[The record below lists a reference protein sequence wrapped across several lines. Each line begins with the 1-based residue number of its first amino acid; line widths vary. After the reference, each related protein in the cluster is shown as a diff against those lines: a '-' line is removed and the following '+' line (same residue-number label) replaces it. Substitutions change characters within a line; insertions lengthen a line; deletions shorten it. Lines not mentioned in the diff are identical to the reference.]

1 MVAPGIPSQTRDSY
15 ITTLRVCAIAVSAV
29 SGICAVIALAVG
41 SPLEFGVAMALCAGW
56 LIAADFIESSVEGQ
70 RAARRRAVP
79 SAQFNR
85 SSEQYRVLFAGG
97 EPSARPLRRGT
108 ATR

>member
-1 MVAPGIPSQTRDSY
+1 MVAPGIPPQTRDSY

-29 SGICAVIALAVG
+29 SGVCTVVALAVG

-56 LIAADFIESSVEGQ
+56 LIAADFIGSSVERQ
-70 RAARRRAVP
+70 RAARQCAVP
-79 SAQFNR
+79 SARFNR
-85 SSEQYRVLFAGG
+85 AAEPYRFVFAGG
-97 EPSARPLRRGT
+97 EPGARPLRRRT

>member
-15 ITTLRVCAIAVSAV
+15 ITTFRVCAIAVSVV
-29 SGICAVIALAVG
+29 SGICAAAALAVG
-41 SPLEFGVAMALCAGW
+41 SPLEFGVAMALSAGW
-56 LIAADFIESSVEGQ
+56 LIAADFFESSVEGR
-70 RAARRRAVP
+70 RASRQRAVP

-85 SSEQYRVLFAGG
+85 ASGPYRVVFAG
-97 EPSARPLRRGT
+97 EQPRARPPSCRS